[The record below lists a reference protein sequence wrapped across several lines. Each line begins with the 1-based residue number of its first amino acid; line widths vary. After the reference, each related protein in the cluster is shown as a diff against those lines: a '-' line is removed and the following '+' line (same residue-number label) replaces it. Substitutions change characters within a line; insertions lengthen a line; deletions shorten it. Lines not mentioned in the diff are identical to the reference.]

1 MEEEQP
7 KGLEIE
13 IQPLKP
19 ISLLVTR
26 VAGIM
31 YRDDPWF
38 VTDGLYHNSPLE
50 LRREPENDYDPFAVM
65 VMRGDEMIGYIPR
78 ERNIVI
84 ANLMDAGRNLRC
96 RACAMDRDEYSIEL
110 WIEVLMD
117 RIEPKDL
124 LDGKMK
130 LKII

>member
-26 VAGIM
+26 VAGVM

-38 VTDGLYHNSPLE
+38 ATDGLYHHCPLE

-84 ANLMDAGRNLRC
+84 ANLMDAGRELRC
-96 RACAMDRDEYSIEL
+96 RVCAMDRDDYSIDL

-124 LDGKMK
+124 IDGKMK
-130 LKII
+130 LTVI